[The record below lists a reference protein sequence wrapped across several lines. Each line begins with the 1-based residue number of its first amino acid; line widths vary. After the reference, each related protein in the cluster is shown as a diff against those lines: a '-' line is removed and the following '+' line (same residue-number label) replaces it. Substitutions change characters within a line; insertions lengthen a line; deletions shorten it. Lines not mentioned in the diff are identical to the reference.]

1 MRPRAEKE
9 ETENLPVIPCYH
21 RFVNLTTRFTFDAA
35 HRILGHPG
43 KCAYVHGHTYH
54 LEVTVA
60 SARLDAL
67 GMVMDFDDLRAL
79 VRKAVL
85 DRWDHA
91 TLLARED
98 PLVAAIIG
106 VQIEAPEKVVRFKH
120 NPTAEILTR
129 EAWEAIRQ
137 ALPPG
142 VSLLRVRIEET
153 PACSSELTLENP

>member
-1 MRPRAEKE
+1 M
-9 ETENLPVIPCYH
+9 
-21 RFVNLTTRFTFDAA
+21 NLTTRFTFDAA

-43 KCAYVHGHTYH
+43 KCGYLHGHTYH

-60 SARLDAL
+60 SERLDAL

-91 TLLARED
+91 TLLGEQD
-98 PLVAAIIG
+98 PLVPAIIG
-106 VQIEAPEKVVRFKH
+106 VQMEAPEKVVRFKQ

-129 EAWEAIRQ
+129 RAWEAIRQ
-137 ALPPG
+137 TLPPS
-142 VSLLRVRIEET
+142 VSLLRVKIDET
-153 PACSSELTLENP
+153 PACSSELTSESL

>member
-1 MRPRAEKE
+1 M
-9 ETENLPVIPCYH
+9 NLA
-21 RFVNLTTRFTFDAA
+21 TRFTFDAA

-43 KCAYVHGHTYH
+43 KCAFLHGHTYH
-54 LEVTVA
+54 LEVTVGA
-60 SARLDAL
+60 ARLDAL

-79 VRKAVL
+79 VRKAIL

-98 PLVAAIIG
+98 PLVPA
-106 VQIEAPEKVVRFKH
+106 EAPEKVVRFRQ

-137 ALPPG
+137 ALPPD
-142 VSLLRVRIEET
+142 VSLLRVKIEET
-153 PACSSELTLENP
+153 PACSSELTSDNI